1 MKARLAKY
9 GVSVIL
15 AAALFSL
22 AAIPAAAQDAPHK
35 LPDLPVK
42 PTPRTADGHP
52 DFSGMWIEGYMTS
65 DNYFDNPYPYKPEAA
80 AKVRELYKAGD
91 TDPLLHCL
99 PYGYPRNLGGAHP
112 IMLIQTPNQMAIL
125 YERDTMYRVFPTDGR
140 PHWEGADPSY
150 MGDSVGKWDGDT
162 LVVDIASF
170 NDISWLPA
178 GEGTGAF
185 HSDALHVIEKYT
197 RKDSNNMD
205 IAMTF
210 EDPQVFTRPYNT
222 VHHMHLVPGEHF
234 YEDVTCTNEKDL
246 KLSMPL
252 TDDIPHNL
260 ANKPIIL
267 GDKLPP
273 RKPAGAAQNQ
283 NAPAG
288 SNAPAAQNKPTSS
301 SY

>member
-1 MKARLAKY
+1 MRAHLGKY
-9 GVSVIL
+9 GIAAIL
-15 AAALFSL
+15 AVALLSL
-22 AAIPAAAQDAPHK
+22 AVIPTVPLAAQDAPHK

-52 DFSGMWIEGYMTS
+52 DLSGMWIEGYMVS
-65 DNYFDNPYPYKPEAA
+65 DAYFDNPYPYTPEAA
-80 AKVRELYKAGD
+80 KKVRELYKKGD

-112 IMLIQTPNQMAIL
+112 IQLIQTQGQLAIL
-125 YERDTMYRVFPTDGR
+125 YERDTMFRVFPTDGR

-162 LVVDIASF
+162 LVVDITTF
-170 NDISWLPA
+170 NDIAWLPS

-185 HSDALHVIEKYT
+185 HSDALHVVEKYT

-205 IAMTF
+205 VDMVF
-210 EDPQVFTRPYNT
+210 EDPKVFTRPYHT
-222 VHHMHLVPGEHF
+222 VHQMHLVPGEHF

-252 TDDIPHNL
+252 NDDIPHNIVG
-260 ANKPIIL
+260 KPIIL
-267 GDKLPP
+267 GDVYTPP
-273 RKPAGAAQNQ
+273 KRAAAAPTGEKPAG
-283 NAPAG
+283 
-288 SNAPAAQNKPTSS
+288 QNKPAS